1 MKTKLTEGYM
11 TMRIFLCLLFLLI
24 PFSKSFG
31 GDDIEQRVK
40 ALEDFSKTQQKT
52 IEQQQ
57 GVIDELKKSQRPDE
71 LKEQRSSSYGA
82 GG

>member
-1 MKTKLTEGYM
+1 
-11 TMRIFLCLLFLLI
+11 MRIFLCLLFLLI

-31 GDDIEQRVK
+31 GNEIEQRVK

-57 GVIDELKKSQRPDE
+57 GVINELKKAKNLMS
-71 LKEQRSSSYGA
+71 
-82 GG
+82 